1 MKSVIDFL
9 GRFFQ
14 NNGHLR
20 GALYFSIAALTPMS
34 AAFVEWASQEGP
46 KNWYEVIALILGSII
61 SGLTAIRAYLD
72 THLSKTKDTNA
83 KP

>member
-34 AAFVEWASQEGP
+34 AAFVEWASQDGP
-46 KNWYEVIALILGSII
+46 KNFYEVIALFLGSVI

-72 THLSKTKDTNA
+72 NHLSRTKDTNE
-83 KP
+83 KQ